1 MLFVCFLC
9 FVRGHRGGKS
19 VGSGNIYV
27 DERLLFAYFFYGVG
41 APFGVLVGWGVTVDV
56 GVIPPVGV
64 TVGVPVGVPVPV
76 AVGDGTAVDVAVAEA
91 TISVK

>member
-9 FVRGHRGGKS
+9 FFRGHRGGKS
-19 VGSGNIYV
+19 VGSDNIYV
-27 DERLLFAYFFYGVG
+27 DGRLLFAYVFYGVG
-41 APFGVLVGWGVTVDV
+41 VPFGVLVGWGVTVDV

-64 TVGVPVGVPVPV
+64 TAGVPVVPV
-76 AVGDGTAVDVAVAEA
+76 AVDDGTAVDVAVAEA

>member
-1 MLFVCFLC
+1 MVRPRTLILVAMLIVHLCCPNMADFLC
-9 FVRGHRGGKS
+9 CL
-19 VGSGNIYV
+19 YV
-27 DERLLFAYFFYGVG
+27 FYALLEGIAGEKVS
-41 APFGVLVGWGVTVDV
+41 GVTVDV